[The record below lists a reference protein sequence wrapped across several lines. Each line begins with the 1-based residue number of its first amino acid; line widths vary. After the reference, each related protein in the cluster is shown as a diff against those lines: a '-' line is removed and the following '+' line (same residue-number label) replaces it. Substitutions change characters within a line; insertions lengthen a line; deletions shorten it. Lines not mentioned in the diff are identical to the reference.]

1 MTYIAHLILLYFHD
15 CRSFVLLMLSYF
27 PHEQITLRVNMRL
40 SGQSLDLLLSRCT
53 MLSSLTLAHVTD
65 LCGLLS
71 MVAEK
76 GCRIQHL
83 TICGPFG
90 GGFQHITQQLVG
102 TILLMYK

>member
-1 MTYIAHLILLYFHD
+1 
-15 CRSFVLLMLSYF
+15 
-27 PHEQITLRVNMRL
+27 MRL
-40 SGQSLDLLLSRCT
+40 SGKSLDLLLSRCT

-83 TICGPFG
+83 TICGP
-90 GGFQHITQQLVG
+90 HTVTQGQLVG
-102 TILLMYK
+102 ILTM

>member
-1 MTYIAHLILLYFHD
+1 
-15 CRSFVLLMLSYF
+15 MLSYF
-27 PHEQITLRVNMRL
+27 PHEQIALRVNMRL
-40 SGQSLDLLLSRCT
+40 SGKSLDLLLSRCT

-90 GGFQHITQQLVG
+90 GGSQHLIQQLVG
-102 TILLMYK
+102 ILLMYKLLCHERIGRLLLA